1 MPIPNVPPP
10 WQTGGNPT
18 QMPQLPRIK
27 FFWPLAG
34 VAVAAVL
41 VWSSAYVVDPTEM
54 AGVRRLGTVITTQP
68 IGPGLHFKLPLIDT
82 VDRLQT
88 SISTMS
94 LDNLTVYSVDN
105 QAVTIGISLT
115 YRIPPSAVLKLLYQV
130 GRTGNVDIAANL
142 QPIIADRTLRVFA
155 KRNTIDISSQR
166 EAIANEI
173 RSSVAQTVTP
183 LFGVEILDLQ
193 LDHLEYSRTFTE
205 SVEEAVKAKNDAVQ
219 AENTVARVQYEA
231 EQAKIRAEGQ
241 AAAVAAAA
249 EGEAQAVVTRA
260 NAQKQATIAEAE
272 GQAEARRLLGD
283 AEAHYAQTIAQALG
297 SNVKVTDYLTIQKWN
312 GQLPSTTLGSGAVPL
327 VSLPG
332 K

>member
-1 MPIPNVPPP
+1 VPIPNVPPP
-10 WQTGGNPT
+10 WQTSGTPP
-18 QMPQLPRIK
+18 QMPHLPRLK
-27 FFWPLAG
+27 SFWPIAG
-34 VAVAAVL
+34 VAVAVVL
-41 VWSSAYVVDPTEM
+41 VWSSAYVVNPTEM
-54 AGVRRLGTVITTQP
+54 AGVRRLGTVVTAEP
-68 IGPGLHFKLPLIDT
+68 VGPGLHFKMPLIDT

-105 QAVTIGISLT
+105 QAVTIGVSLT
-115 YRIPPSAVLKLLYQV
+115 YRVPAAAVLKLLYQV
-130 GRTGNVDIAANL
+130 GRTGNVDIPANL
-142 QPIIADRTLRVFA
+142 QPIVSDRTLRVFA

-173 RSSVAQTVTP
+173 RSTLEETVGP

-193 LDHLEYSRTFTE
+193 LNHLEYSSTFTE

-231 EQAKIRAEGQ
+231 QQAKIRAEGQ
-241 AAAVAAAA
+241 ASAVAAAA

-272 GQAEARRLLGD
+272 GQAEARKILGD
-283 AEAHYAQTIAQALG
+283 AEAHYAQTVTQALG
-297 SNVKVTDYLTIQKWN
+297 NSAKVTDYLTIQKWN
-312 GQLPSTTLGSGAVPL
+312 GQLPSTSLGNGTVPL